1 MFSDLTTHLSQLRDE
16 LTRDGF
22 SEIERAAILGAESR
36 AWHLDM
42 KVMPVLEHF
51 LRWIQESGRAV

>member
-1 MFSDLTTHLSQLRDE
+1 MFNDLTAHLSQLRDE
-16 LTRDGF
+16 LTGAGF

-42 KVMPVLEHF
+42 KVMPALEHF
-51 LRWIQESGRAV
+51 IRWIQESGRAI